1 MARSSASTRSAPTK
15 GASTRGRK
23 PAPAPKRY
31 VGDEEKPSVVVRA
44 WMALAHLT
52 GGLFRTFGPETLEK
66 EQRRDGFPF
75 LLVLLAVAGAVTEW
89 FFIGVEA
96 SATISAYSVGA
107 LVGRVAFV
115 MPVLLVILAGWLFR
129 HPSSVHDNGRIGIGF
144 ALFVLSIAGFCHVLG
159 GRPQPSSGLPTLSE
173 AGGLFGW
180 MVGEP
185 PAMLTEIGACILL
198 AVLAALSVLILT
210 KTPPNRIGRRLGDLY
225 AWMFGAERRDPAQA
239 VEAGPPASVDD
250 DPTESIPWWR
260 RNRTGREE
268 DPGAPAAGSQDLTEL
283 LFSDQQARGG
293 FEKAIEPAVPVPPPL
308 PPAPDALTE
317 VIDPSVI
324 AAAERAVAD
333 GRAAGG
339 LQDDGDTGPQPELP
353 GVDGYGSSGDRLPP
367 SAPYTLP
374 SMTSLAPGSVP
385 KERSEAN
392 DIIVR
397 AIMGVFEQFGIDA
410 RVTGFSRGPTVTQY
424 EVGLGPGV
432 KVERITALTNNIAYA
447 VASNEVRILAPIPG
461 KSAIGV
467 EIPNTDREIV
477 TLGDVLR
484 STAAQ
489 QATHPMTIGV
499 GKDVGGGFVVA
510 NLAKMP
516 HLLVAGS
523 TGSGK
528 SSFVNS
534 MITSLL
540 MRAKPSEV
548 RMVLIDPKRVE
559 LTSYAGVPHLITPI
573 ITNPKKAAE
582 ALQWVVKEM
591 DMRYDDLAS
600 FGFRHIDDFNKA
612 VVAGQIQLPEGSE
625 RVLKPYPYLL
635 VVVDE
640 LADLMMVAPRD
651 VEDSI
656 VRITQL
662 ARASGIHLVLATQ
675 RPSVDVVTGLI
686 KANVPSRLA
695 FAVTSVTDSRVILD
709 QPGAD
714 RLIGQGDGLFL
725 PMGTSKAVRV
735 QGAWVSEIEIEKVV
749 AHATGQARPEYRAD
763 VQAVAEKKEIDAD
776 IGDDLELLLAAA
788 ELVVSTQ
795 FGSTSMLQRK
805 LRVGFAKAGRLMDL
819 LESREIVGPSEGS
832 KARDVMVTVEQL
844 PGVLARLRGQ
854 DVPADP
860 GTVSD
865 PYGPDAVSAQFD
877 GHEVVDG
884 DEESEDAWGLTG
896 RD

>member
-1 MARSSASTRSAPTK
+1 MARSTNPTTSPRTPAK
-15 GASTRGRK
+15 SSGSSRAKK

-31 VGDEEKPSVVVRA
+31 VDEPDRPSALVRA
-44 WMALAHLT
+44 WMGLAHAT
-52 GGLFRTFGPETLEK
+52 GGVFRAFGPETLEK
-66 EQRRDGFPF
+66 DQRRDGFPF
-75 LLVLLAVAGAVTEW
+75 LLVLLAIAGAVVEW
-89 FFIGVEA
+89 FLIGTDVGT
-96 SATISAYSVGA
+96 TISAYTVGA
-107 LVGRVAFV
+107 LVGREAFV
-115 MPVLLVILAGWLFR
+115 LPVLLLLLAGWLFR

-144 ALFVLSIAGFCHVLG
+144 GLFVLAVAGFCHVLG
-159 GRPQPSSGLPTLSE
+159 SRPQPRSGLPALSE

-185 PAMLTEIGACILL
+185 LTFLTPVGASIVLGL
-198 AVLAALSVLILT
+198 IAVLSVLILT
-210 KTPPNRIGRRLGDLY
+210 KTPPNRIGQRLGDLY
-225 AWMFGAERRDPAQA
+225 AWMFGAERAERPAPADGAA
-239 VEAGPPASVDD
+239 VSFEKDD
-250 DPTESIPWWR
+250 EKDDALPWWR
-260 RNRTGREE
+260 RNKSGREE
-268 DPGAPAAGSQDLTEL
+268 DVDGHLGSDDLTAL
-283 LFSDQQARGG
+283 LEASPAGG
-293 FEKAIEPAVPVPPPL
+293 FEQAVAAPPVPPP
-308 PPAPDALTE
+308 PSEAPTE
-317 VIDPSVI
+317 VIDPSVVAGARR
-324 AAAERAVAD
+324 AARGADLGIREDAEEVHDDGLLPGLSGLGGDHD
-333 GRAAGG
+333 GRPPATPYRLPSVDALAAG
-339 LQDDGDTGPQPELP
+339 TPHK
-353 GVDGYGSSGDRLPP
+353 
-367 SAPYTLP
+367 A
-374 SMTSLAPGSVP
+374 
-385 KERSEAN
+385 RSEAN
-392 DIIVR
+392 DQVVR
-397 AIMGVFEQFGIDA
+397 AITGVFSQFSVDA

-424 EVGLGPGV
+424 EIELGPGV

-484 STAAQ
+484 SPAASAQ
-489 QATHPMTIGV
+489 THPMTIGV
-499 GKDVGGGFVVA
+499 GKDVGGGYVIA

-540 MRAKPSEV
+540 MRAKPSDV

-600 FGFRHIDDFNKA
+600 FGFRHIDDFNRA
-612 VVAGQIQLPEGSE
+612 VVAGEIDLPAGSE

-725 PMGTSKAVRV
+725 PMGASKAVRV
-735 QGAWVSEIEIEKVV
+735 QGAWVAESEIEKVV
-749 AHATGQARPEYRAD
+749 AHVKKQAQPDYRSD
-763 VQAVAEKKEIDAD
+763 VAAVAEKKEIDAD
-776 IGDDLELLLAAA
+776 IGDDLDLLLAAA
-788 ELVVSTQ
+788 EQIISTQ

-832 KARDVMVTVEQL
+832 KARDVLVTPDQL
-844 PGVLARLRGQ
+844 PGVLARLRGEE
-854 DVPADP
+854 PPSA
-860 GTVSD
+860 SA
-865 PYGPDAVSAQFD
+865 DAVDAQFD
-877 GHEVVDG
+877 GYEVVDG
-884 DEESEDAWGLTG
+884 DSGDEDAWGLTG